1 MSSNTWIPEIM
12 YEENDDGSSSSIPF
26 VMVPEDEDMP
36 PLLYIF
42 ESRDT
47 GSFEPGLEGEEVP
60 VVQWDLHQYADM
72 VILKE
77 KLGFEVYDEIRIALG
92 LEPLLV
98 ASRKGQEISSR
109 VRNILADV
117 EK

>member
-1 MSSNTWIPEIM
+1 MSVSNWVPEIL
-12 YEENDDGSSSSIPF
+12 YEENEEGNSNIPF
-26 VMVPEDEDMP
+26 IMVPNNQEMP
-36 PLLYIF
+36 TFLYVF
-42 ESRDT
+42 ESRET
-47 GSFEPGLEGEEVP
+47 GEIEPGLDGEDVP

-72 VILKE
+72 GILKE